1 MLGVWV
7 TRRQYMTRDMS
18 GGGWRDSSRVT
29 CLLTL
34 RKRSVPPAADK
45 GAENGAR
52 LMGGYAVRVLRQI
65 REGAYSM
72 ARKRRAAP

>member
-1 MLGVWV
+1 
-7 TRRQYMTRDMS
+7 MTREMS

-45 GAENGAR
+45 GAENGDQVDG
-52 LMGGYAVRVLRQI
+52 MYAVRVLRQI
-65 REGAYSM
+65 REGADSM